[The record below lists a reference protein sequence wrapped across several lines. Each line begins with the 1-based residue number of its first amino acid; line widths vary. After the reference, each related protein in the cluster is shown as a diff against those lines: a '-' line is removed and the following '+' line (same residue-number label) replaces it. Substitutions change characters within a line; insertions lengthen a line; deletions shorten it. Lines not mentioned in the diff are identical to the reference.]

1 MADSIMISDIVP
13 VYQQKKK
20 KKIVLLL
27 YSPAKENLGLNPPP
41 SLNLRKKKRVK
52 WSHVPII
59 KRDNNNNNIKGKKD
73 GLCY

>member
-13 VYQQKKK
+13 VYQQKK

-41 SLNLRKKKRVK
+41 SLNLRKKKELNG
-52 WSHVPII
+52 HMF
-59 KRDNNNNNIKGKKD
+59 
-73 GLCY
+73 LL